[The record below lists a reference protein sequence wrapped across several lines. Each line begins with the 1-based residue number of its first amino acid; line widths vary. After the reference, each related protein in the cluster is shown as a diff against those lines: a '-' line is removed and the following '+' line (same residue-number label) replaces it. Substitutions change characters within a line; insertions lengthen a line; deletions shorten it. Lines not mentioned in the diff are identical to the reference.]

1 MNLTK
6 INSERIKELIHN
18 SLSYDVRGP
27 AEDDKQIDTTDD
39 VDLLLS
45 ELLALRVLAEDMAE
59 ALKISYDVEC
69 YPADGRTEQDIALA
83 AYRVEYPEE
92 K

>member
-6 INSERIKELIHN
+6 ISPERIRELLHH

-27 AEDDKQIDTTDD
+27 ADDDKEIDTTDD

-45 ELLALRVLAEDMAE
+45 ELLALRKMAEDIAQGVEEDVFEGALE
-59 ALKISYDVEC
+59 AV
-69 YPADGRTEQDIALA
+69 A
-83 AYRVEYPEE
+83 AYRIEYPKEG